1 MKKALWLI
9 AAVALVMVTGCDSEA
24 LDIGK
29 FPSGSDNLNFSGK
42 TLTQAV
48 PTPESSIT
56 KYTDGA
62 SGTITAE
69 TRETIELKTSTSTIV
84 FNSNGTFTST
94 TTTSYT
100 DAADGQYVNAGTVRY
115 SPQYNLTG
123 FNNKVSYTEV
133 ETGTWYQYKD
143 KVSDTA
149 DVTDILMMDTL
160 ETVKTYNNDNFGS
173 STTVRTY
180 TAGAVYVDTIS
191 KAPGEPSRVNYN
203 YAGENADGDDMYSIG
218 GTKFIVQ

>member
-42 TLTQAV
+42 TFTQAV
-48 PTPESSIT
+48 PTTVSSIS
-56 KYTDGA
+56 KYTTA
-62 SGTITAE
+62 AAGTTIAGT
-69 TRETIELKTSTSTIV
+69 TETIKLKTSTTTIV
-84 FNSNGTFTST
+84 FNSDGTFTST

-100 DAADGQYVNAGTVRY
+100 GEADGEYVDAGSVSY
-115 SPQYNLTG
+115 SNQYNLTG
-123 FNNKVSYTEV
+123 FNNKVFYTEV
-133 ETGTWYQYKD
+133 ATGTWYQYKD

-149 DVTDILMMDTL
+149 DVTDILVMDTL
-160 ETVKTYNNDNFGS
+160 KTVQTTNYDNFGP

-180 TAGAVYVDTIS
+180 TAGTVDVTTRIY
-191 KAPGEPSRVNYN
+191 APGDPSVVTYK
-203 YAGENADGDDMYSIG
+203 YAGKNADGDDMYSIG
-218 GTKFIVQ
+218 STKFIVQ

>member
-24 LDIGK
+24 LDIDK

-42 TLTQAV
+42 TFTQAV
-48 PTPESSIT
+48 PTTVSSIY
-56 KYTDGA
+56 KYTNA
-62 SGTITAE
+62 AAGTTMAE
-69 TRETIELKTSTSTIV
+69 TQDTIKLATSTTTIV
-84 FNSNGTFTST
+84 FNSDGTFTKT
-94 TTTSYT
+94 TTASYT
-100 DAADGQYVNAGTVRY
+100 GAADGEYVNAGSVSY
-115 SPQYNLTG
+115 STQYNLTG
-123 FNNKVSYTEV
+123 FNNKVFYTEV

-143 KVSDTA
+143 KVSDA
-149 DVTDILMMDTL
+149 VDVTNILMMDTL
-160 ETVKTYNNDNFGS
+160 ENVRTNNYDNFGP

-180 TAGAVYVDTIS
+180 TAGEVYVDTERF
-191 KAPGEPSRVNYN
+191 APGNPSAVTYY